1 MTATAKKTSIKKCLD
16 VFTVSC
22 GSIRQLQFHLG
33 ERGQVPDLN
42 LNNLPSVFPFPDNV
56 NFGDFTLLFGR
67 RRLRN
72 IQRFKINVL
81 SYYRSFILLRLRCRC
96 VMVCFRSVIPLLELF
111 QNNSDNDNIYSN
123 YVEYRS
129 YLQIKF
135 EFALLWS
142 RANFRDQSY
151 SSPVQ
156 QRGDDAMVFRGN
168 GVGASRRKQS
178 TKGGGALQKS
188 ES

>member
-56 NFGDFTLLFGR
+56 NFGDFTLLFDR

-123 YVEYRS
+123 YVEYGS

-135 EFALLWS
+135 EFAQLWS
-142 RANFRDQSY
+142 RAKFRDQSY

-156 QRGDDAMVFRGN
+156 QRGGRCHGFQGQW
-168 GVGASRRKQS
+168 SWCQS
-178 TKGGGALQKS
+178 SQTEYKGGGGAIEK
-188 ES
+188 